1 MELVDLS
8 TSYGNLYAPAFSV
21 KLAGRDMVTG
31 GEVAVSQVEVEL
43 VLGSASTFS
52 ITLSDCYSFKDHA
65 FQAGRGDDLL
75 KLLTFGAE
83 VEMCIGY
90 GDARTTPTA
99 VLGIVTNI
107 STSFPEAGSPELVVS
122 GYDHG
127 YPLSLGTNTDSW
139 RDSRDSDV
147 VQKIATFQKLKA
159 AIDRRA
165 EKPPQIE
172 QKEISDWE
180 FMKKLAERNSDDD
193 HMNHFE
199 LYVDPGG
206 TVKRPTLHFGKP
218 QMRLN
223 PVVRLIWGEGL
234 LSFRPEANLAGQVSK
249 VEVFGWDV
257 KTKKPIIGRASA
269 NDSGPQAKSV
279 SQLLTALVNAPGN
292 EPTLRPRQPVFTQAE
307 ADQRAKAALGE

>member
-1 MELVDLS
+1 MHRLRRCPD
-8 TSYGNLYAPAFSV
+8 NA
-21 KLAGRDMVTG
+21 DG
-31 GEVAVSQVEVEL
+31 GPRHS
-43 VLGSASTFS
+43 
-52 ITLSDCYSFKDHA
+52 
-65 FQAGRGDDLL
+65 
-75 KLLTFGAE
+75 
-83 VEMCIGY
+83 
-90 GDARTTPTA
+90 
-99 VLGIVTNI
+99 
-107 STSFPEAGSPELVVS
+107 PEAGSPELVVS

-147 VQKIATFQKLKA
+147 VQKIATFHKLNA
-159 AIDRRA
+159 AIDRTA
-165 EKPPQIE
+165 EKHPQIE

-292 EPTLRPRQPVFTQAE
+292 EPTLRLRQPVFTQAE
-307 ADQRAKAALGE
+307 ADQRAKAALGEKTKKFLTGEAETIGLPEIRPDRTVKIDGLGVAFSKTYYIEQATHQVDGSGYRTKFKVRATTL